1 MAIPQDFPVAHDAST
16 MRHNSL
22 LNERQAA
29 HLLNVK
35 VPTLRRW
42 RWAGKGPHFLKIG
55 GAVRY
60 ELSELAGFI
69 AAARRSSTTDPGVS
83 LPGRGGRL
91 YDVSDWSEMQSHRH
105 GAGSSA

>member
-1 MAIPQDFPVAHDAST
+1 LAITMDISGTRDAPA
-16 MRHNSL
+16 MRNGSL

-29 HLLNVK
+29 GLLNIK

-60 ELSELAGFI
+60 EPTELEGFI
-69 AAARRSSTTDPGVS
+69 AAARRSSTTDPGADAPS
-83 LPGRGGRL
+83 R
-91 YDVSDWSEMQSHRH
+91 E
-105 GAGSSA
+105 AAI